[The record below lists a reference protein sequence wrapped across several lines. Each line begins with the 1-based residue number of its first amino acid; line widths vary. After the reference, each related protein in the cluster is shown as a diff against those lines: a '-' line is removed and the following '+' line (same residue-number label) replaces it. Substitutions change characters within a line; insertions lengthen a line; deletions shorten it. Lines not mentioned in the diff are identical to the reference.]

1 MYFNNH
7 TSIYIKYDE
16 VLHGNIYFTTKILG
30 PVHAPPTFEN
40 ATPLILHQRWRMHF
54 TEMHYVDFINFVKL
68 PT

>member
-1 MYFNNH
+1 MMYFNNH

-40 ATPLILHQRWRMHF
+40 ATPLIIASTMTYALYRNA
-54 TEMHYVDFINFVKL
+54 VC
-68 PT
+68 